1 MCQHFIPPTCC
12 VSLSMALHKKVKSLC
27 QFWSLS
33 LRSSAYLC
41 DLCVKIRFQRRGRR
55 DTQRTAEKNHHLPT
69 FCAKPLSISKT
80 YVKA

>member
-41 DLCVKIRFQRRGRR
+41 DLCAEIAFL
-55 DTQRTAEKNHHLPT
+55 TQRSQRYAEDRGEKSS
-69 FCAKPLSISKT
+69 PLSISKT